1 MASLRHQWPVL
12 ISILSGRFFRSLGWP
27 LYTGLTVY
35 VIIKVV
41 IDFTIFF
48 KTIFYIKILLKNS
61 NVWPPENIPYLKV
74 IEPWNLS

>member
-1 MASLRHQWPVL
+1 
-12 ISILSGRFFRSLGWP
+12 